1 MSRNQSF
8 GIKMK
13 TLKKILRVLSSY
25 VLQTVSSI
33 FHSNIARQDI
43 VGHRLSIHILLVVDM
58 MMPKFL
64 EYTYVK

>member
-13 TLKKILRVLSSY
+13 TLKKIHRVLSSY
-25 VLQTVSSI
+25 VSQTVFSI

-43 VGHRLSIHILLVVDM
+43 AGHKLSTHILLVVDTM
-58 MMPKFL
+58 TSMFL
-64 EYTYVK
+64 EYTIGV